1 MFATIARRLV
11 VRGLDTVVVRGRAS
25 HRPTVRLAAG
35 ALDRARRWVR
45 LDRVGR
51 VEGAT
56 VPWTGQSAPEPLWPS
71 DQRRREAYRASL
83 AQGKAPAASKAAA
96 LPPEGLFAYHE
107 RGCPHARAAM
117 ELLRERD
124 LPFTAVDVKG
134 DDAQQEWLAR
144 VTGHEGL
151 PLFVLHGTALGDGE
165 VLREQVESGELAR
178 RLGVVAASP
187 SASAAPRVRLPVV
200 HPTSSPFERE
210 DADALG
216 APQAVA
222 AALTGDALVAEVLAV
237 LDTCRPLL
245 QADGGDAE
253 LMDVRDGVV
262 VLRLTG
268 NCVGCPSAQATVHQ
282 GIERRMRA
290 RLPQISA
297 VRMAPEA

>member
-1 MFATIARRLV
+1 VFATIARRLV

-45 LDRVGR
+45 LDRV
-51 VEGAT
+51 EGAT
-56 VPWTGQSAPEPLWPS
+56 VAWTGQSAPEPLWPS
-71 DQRRREAYRASL
+71 DQRRREAYRSSL
-83 AQGKAPAASKAAA
+83 VQGRAPAASRAVA

-117 ELLRERD
+117 DLLRERE
-124 LPFTAVDVKG
+124 LPFTAVDLKG
-134 DDAQQEWLAR
+134 DAAQQEWLAR

-151 PLFVLHGTALGDGE
+151 PLFVLHGTVLGDGE
-165 VLREQVESGELAR
+165 ALREQAESGELAR
-178 RLGVVAASP
+178 RLGAAP
-187 SASAAPRVRLPVV
+187 ASRSIDTAPRVRLPLV
-200 HPTSSPFERE
+200 HPTSSPFERDGAE
-210 DADALG
+210 ALG
-216 APQAVA
+216 SPEAVA

-237 LDTCRPLL
+237 LDACRPLL

-268 NCVGCPSAQATVHQ
+268 NCVGCPSAQTTVHQ

-290 RLPQISA
+290 RLPQITA